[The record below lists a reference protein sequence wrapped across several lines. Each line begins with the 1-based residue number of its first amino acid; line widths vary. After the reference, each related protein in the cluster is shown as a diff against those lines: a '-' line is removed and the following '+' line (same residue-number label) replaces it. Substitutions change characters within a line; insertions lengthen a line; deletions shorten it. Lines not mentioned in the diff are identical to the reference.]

1 MHQLQTKEL
10 KFISKDQKMLIIN
23 NAGKQI
29 AEIDAVSNAFII
41 NNNLYY
47 TLHNSFIKIDLD
59 QIKLN

>member
-47 TLHNSFIKIDLD
+47 TLDNSFIKIDLD